1 MNREDSSKHR
11 YGYVIRT
18 LSVVHCIGLVHL
30 APPAPTS
37 SNVQQVCCNLIGC
50 CEELWLVLI
59 GSGLRAWGHEDY
71 HEDYFFSQHGFS
83 VSSGSQSIV
92 WKWSSKKREERGER
106 KEKEDLCIIY
116 VYFLSW
122 KIIIIVHENLN
133 NLVCAHK
140 N

>member
-59 GSGLRAWGHEDY
+59 GSGLRAWGHGDY
-71 HEDYFFSQHGFS
+71 RRRLLFFAARIERLFRLTIHS
-83 VSSGSQSIV
+83 VKMII
-92 WKWSSKKREERGER
+92 KKARRKGGKER
-106 KEKEDLCIIY
+106 KRKFMYYLCIFSIMKNNNNS
-116 VYFLSW
+116 SW
-122 KIIIIVHENLN
+122 KL
-133 NLVCAHK
+133 K
-140 N
+140 